1 MPNTNPYC
9 VQKYPVLAN
18 SWNFSKNVLQEIQD
32 SLSDI
37 GQYTKTCIAVAGSFG
52 RYEASQLSD
61 MDYIIISDNKWE
73 YKKIK
78 KALNDIVY
86 KKKLQ
91 PPNPM
96 GVFSRQVPTSEL
108 INIAGAKNEN
118 LDHLAQRML
127 LLLESKPI
135 YNIKNYEEIQREILS
150 KYLEYLRDDP
160 AKFPLYLL
168 NDTIRYF
175 RWICVNYQFSFWKE
189 NEKWT
194 LRNIKL
200 RHSRV
205 IMYAGMLLVLLN
217 SSKIK
222 DKQAYIVESLRLT
235 PLERITSVFQDNN
248 CSCDNVLQAYELFL
262 SMLNQEI
269 VRNALQV
276 EYTDRN
282 KNVYYEELKLNSDRL
297 MRELSNF
304 IYDQRGKW
312 PSQAFEYLV
321 F

>member
-1 MPNTNPYC
+1 MTNTNPYC
-9 VQKYPVLAN
+9 TQKYPVLAS
-18 SWNFSKNVLQEIQD
+18 SWNFSENILKELRI
-32 SLSDI
+32 SMSDI
-37 GQYTKTCIAVAGSFG
+37 GQYNNTCIAVAGSFG

-61 MDYIIISDNKWE
+61 MDYIIISDNKCE

-78 KALNDIVY
+78 KSLINIVRR
-86 KKKLQ
+86 KKLL
-91 PPNPM
+91 PPNPT
-96 GVFSRQVPTSEL
+96 GVFSRQVPPSEL
-108 INIAGAKNEN
+108 IDIAGAKDEN

-135 YNIKNYEEIQREILS
+135 YNSNKYEEIQLNILS

-205 IMYAGMLLVLLN
+205 IMYAGMLLILLN
-217 SSKIK
+217 SSKKGK
-222 DKQAYIVESLRLT
+222 DKRDYIAKSLHLT
-235 PLERITSVFQDNN
+235 PLERIMSVFNDNN
-248 CSCDNVLQAYELFL
+248 YSSDNVLQAYELFL
-262 SMLNQEI
+262 SRLNQET

-276 EYTDRN
+276 EYHARN
-282 KNVYYEELKLNSDRL
+282 NNEYYDELKLNSDKLRAY
-297 MRELSNF
+297 N
-304 IYDQRGKW
+304 
-312 PSQAFEYLV
+312 
-321 F
+321 